1 MVDQEFSLGALI
13 AEKRK
18 LAGLSRKQLA
28 EKLGYK
34 NLEKGIRRIG
44 EMENGRFIE
53 HITPQIMIILDIS
66 EEEREFCRQKDVE
79 LLIETKMK
87 LPPFKPLI
95 IRRLMAALY
104 QPIPVPEGMTN
115 EELIDYAINL
125 SIRDHLYLCLQLD
138 YDLRYWINP
147 KGLTFKDKK
156 FMGGPWAKP
165 NIGKLISLLQNE
177 N

>member
-1 MVDQEFSLGALI
+1 MVNHEFSLGALI
-13 AEKRK
+13 AENRK
-18 LAGLSRKQLA
+18 LAGLSRRQLA
-28 EKLGYK
+28 EKLGYR

-44 EMENGRFIE
+44 EIENGRFNEQI
-53 HITPQIMIILDIS
+53 IPQIMKILDIS

-79 LLIETKMK
+79 LIIETKRK

-95 IRRLMAALY
+95 VRRLMAALY

-138 YDLRYWINP
+138 YDLRCWINP
-147 KGLTFKDKK
+147 KGVSYEDKN

-165 NIGKLISLLQNE
+165 NIGLLLSE
-177 N
+177 I